1 MGKREGR
8 RMVKTKKAGILTKI
22 VVLGLLVYLATVL
35 LSLNGQIA
43 AAEAERDTVR
53 QQVAAQT
60 QRNADLA
67 EDVAQAD
74 DPAKQEEIAQEKLD
88 LVFPGEK
95 VFIDV
100 TN

>member
-1 MGKREGR
+1 
-8 RMVKTKKAGILTKI
+8 MVKTKKAGILTKI
-22 VVLGLLVYLATVL
+22 VILALLVYFVTVL

-43 AAEAERDTVR
+43 AAEAERDAVQIQVS
-53 QQVAAQT
+53 QQI

-67 EDVAQAD
+67 EDVALAD
-74 DPAKQEEIAQEKLD
+74 DPQKQEDIARDKLG
-88 LVFPGEK
+88 LVVPGER

>member
-1 MGKREGR
+1 MF
-8 RMVKTKKAGILTKI
+8 KTKKAGLLTKV

-35 LSLNGQIA
+35 LGLNGQIA
-43 AAEAERDTVR
+43 AAEAERDAV
-53 QQVAAQT
+53 QSQVTAQT

-67 EDVAQAD
+67 EDVLHAD
-74 DPAKQEEIAQEKLD
+74 DPARQEDIAREKLD
-88 LVFPGEK
+88 LVVPGEK

>member
-1 MGKREGR
+1 
-8 RMVKTKKAGILTKI
+8 MVKTKKAGILTKI

-43 AAEAERDTVR
+43 AAEAERDAV
-53 QQVAAQT
+53 QSQVAAQT
-60 QRNADLA
+60 QRNADLS
-67 EDVAQAD
+67 EDLAHAD
-74 DPAKQEEIAQEKLD
+74 DPAKQEEIAREKLD
-88 LVFPGEK
+88 LVVPGEK

>member
-1 MGKREGR
+1 
-8 RMVKTKKAGILTKI
+8 MVKTKKAGILTKI

-43 AAEAERDTVR
+43 AAEAERDAM
-53 QQVAAQT
+53 QSQVSAQT
-60 QRNADLA
+60 QRNADLS
-67 EDVAQAD
+67 EDLAHAD
-74 DPAKQEEIAQEKLD
+74 DPEKQEEIAREKLD
-88 LVFPGEK
+88 LVVPGEK

>member
-1 MGKREGR
+1 
-8 RMVKTKKAGILTKI
+8 MVKTKKAGLLTKI
-22 VVLGLLVYLATVL
+22 VILGLLVYLATVL

-43 AAEAERDTVR
+43 AAESERDAMKK
-53 QQVAAQT
+53 QVAAQT

-67 EDVAQAD
+67 EDVENAD
-74 DPAKQEEIAQEKLD
+74 DPQKQEDLARDKLE
-88 LVFPGEK
+88 LVVPGEK

>member
-1 MGKREGR
+1 
-8 RMVKTKKAGILTKI
+8 MVKTKKAGILTKI

-43 AAEAERDTVR
+43 AAEAERDAV
-53 QQVAAQT
+53 QSQVAAQT
-60 QRNADLA
+60 QRNADLS
-67 EDVAQAD
+67 EDLAHAD
-74 DPAKQEEIAQEKLD
+74 DPSKQEEIAREKLD
-88 LVFPGEK
+88 LVVPGEK

>member
-1 MGKREGR
+1 
-8 RMVKTKKAGILTKI
+8 MVKTKKAGILTKI
-22 VVLGLLVYLATVL
+22 VVLGLLVYLVTVL

-43 AAEAERDTVR
+43 AAEAERDAVKR
-53 QQVAAQT
+53 QVAAQT

-67 EDVAQAD
+67 EDVAHAD
-74 DPAKQEEIAQEKLD
+74 DPAKQEDIAREKLE
-88 LVFPGEK
+88 LVVPGEK

>member
-1 MGKREGR
+1 MF
-8 RMVKTKKAGILTKI
+8 KTKKAGLLTKV

-35 LSLNGQIA
+35 LGLNGQIA
-43 AAEAERDTVR
+43 AAEAERNAV
-53 QQVAAQT
+53 QSQVTAQT

-67 EDVAQAD
+67 EDVLHAD
-74 DPAKQEEIAQEKLD
+74 DPARQEDIAREKLD
-88 LVFPGEK
+88 LVVPGEK